1 MTNFGV
7 RLDKAKKLL
16 KSASRNFSKAGKRP
30 VKKRVKGK
38 NGRTFLQTFWE
49 SAEPDIPAE
58 KESSPKKEGGRTKF
72 TYSKEVQKAI
82 DIGYS
87 IIGEHK
93 DELDAAVDLYNELDD
108 QLNWGDDRNRLAVIE
123 SLLTETETGRKRS
136 ELIKE
141 KRELKDSMRR
151 KAYESSVEVENMGID
166 VCAKLKRSLI
176 ENSKVTR
183 DQAVDILT
191 NQYTIQLV
199 PGGYA
204 FEYEDTA
211 QSLYQEMADFIRI
224 VDGRGVK
231 GEMTFKIGAPTKEE
245 IAKGNTR
252 SYASPRGGLVRLIP
266 VRFDATAVSGEKF
279 VISDSLKRSLWHEMG
294 HHVEFA
300 IEKEWELEYD
310 SFPEEVIPYPRNLG
324 EMIVEDRAEGDL
336 RPLSEVSSRYGSN
349 EEYYPD
355 KWIDPYCG
363 KYYKDKATE
372 VVSMGLQ
379 YFADEKKM
387 FELYRKDPDHFAF
400 TLGFARGNAH
410 RWDFPYG
417 FGKIQ
422 KR

>member
-16 KSASRNFSKAGKRP
+16 RSVSKNFSKAGRHP
-30 VKKRVKGK
+30 VKKRVKRK

-49 SAEPDIPAE
+49 SANPDIPAE

-123 SLLTETETGRKRS
+123 SMLTETETGRKRS

-176 ENSKVTR
+176 ENSTVSR
-183 DQAVDILT
+183 EQVIDILS
-191 NQYTIQLV
+191 NQYTIQV
-199 PGGYA
+199 GAGAYA
-204 FEYEDTA
+204 LEDDEA
-211 QSLYQEMADFIRI
+211 MNALYQEMADAIR
-224 VDGRGVK
+224 VVNGRGLK
-231 GEMTFKIGAPTKEE
+231 DKMTFKIGHPTEDE
-245 IAKGNTR
+245 IKKGQTR
-252 SYASPRGGLVRLIP
+252 SYASSHNGLIRIMPPWGSITESQDGKVAIN
-266 VRFDATAVSGEKF
+266 
-279 VISDSLKRSLWHEMG
+279 SDVNQLLWHEMG
-294 HHVEFA
+294 HHVEYG
-300 IEKEWELEYD
+300 IKREWELEYD
-310 SFPEEVIPYPRNLG
+310 SFPEEVIPYPHSLG
-324 EMIVEDRAEGDL
+324 QMIVKDRAEGDL
-336 RPLSEVSSRYGSN
+336 RPLSEVSPRYGSN

-363 KYYKDKATE
+363 KYYKDKVTE

-379 YFADEKKM
+379 YFANEKKM

-400 TLGFARGNAH
+400 TIGFARGNAH
-410 RWDFPYG
+410 RRDFPYG